1 LLRRLL
7 ADPTISRVRS
17 VARRPLEPL
26 EPLEPQS
33 GTGRTELVHTQADL
47 REDDARRALEGV
59 DVLWHLGFALWRG
72 GDGEHLNLDGTRNVL
87 AAKPGRVV
95 FASSVAVYGAWP
107 DNPVPLTEEQWPRPN
122 GECPYAFQKLTAE
135 RVCREAAST
144 TVLRMTAVLGPHAD
158 PAVRSATLG
167 YRRAV
172 PAVRGVDQ
180 ALQFLDEE
188 DAVTALHLAGAAG
201 REGVF
206 NVAPP
211 DWLNQ
216 RDIARL
222 AGSRVVR
229 LPATVLLWASD
240 AAFQWRLLPFGS
252 DRAVLI
258 TGPLAVDASRAEKE
272 FGWRAT
278 RGSAEVLSATL
289 FGAGSGTARASS
301 LVTRPASSQAGSP
314 PTTPA
319 SGPARV

>member
-1 LLRRLL
+1 M
-7 ADPTISRVRS
+7 RS
-17 VARRPLEPL
+17 VARRPLEPWA
-26 EPLEPQS
+26 
-33 GTGRTELVHTQADL
+33 GHAKLVHTQADL
-47 REDDARRALEGV
+47 REDEARQALEGV

-72 GDGEHLNLDGTRNVL
+72 GDGAHLNLDGTRNVL
-87 AAKPGRVV
+87 AARPGRVV

-122 GECPYAFQKLTAE
+122 RECPYASEKLTAE

-144 TVLRMTAVLGPHAD
+144 TVLRIAAVLGPHAD
-158 PAVRSATLG
+158 PAITSATLG

-188 DAVTALHLAGAAG
+188 DAAIALHLAGAAG

-206 NVAPP
+206 NIAPL
-211 DWLNQ
+211 DWVNQ

-229 LPATVLLWASD
+229 LPARVLLSASD
-240 AAFQWRLLPFGS
+240 AACRLRLLPFGA

-258 TGPLAVDASRAEKE
+258 TGPLAVDAARAGKE

-278 RGSAEVLSATL
+278 QGSADVLSAAL
-289 FGAGSGTARASS
+289 SGDGSQTAP
-301 LVTRPASSQAGSP
+301 VTSPEIVQA
-314 PTTPA
+314 
-319 SGPARV
+319 RL

>member
-1 LLRRLL
+1 M
-7 ADPTISRVRS
+7 RS
-17 VARRPLEPL
+17 VARRPLEPWA
-26 EPLEPQS
+26 
-33 GTGRTELVHTQADL
+33 GHAKLVHTQADL

-72 GDGEHLNLDGTRNVL
+72 GDGAHLNLDGTRNVL
-87 AAKPGRVV
+87 AARPARVV

-122 GECPYAFQKLTAE
+122 RECPYAFQKLTAE

-144 TVLRMTAVLGPHAD
+144 TVLRIAAVLGPHAD

-180 ALQFLDEE
+180 AVQFLDEE
-188 DAVTALHLAGAAG
+188 DAATALHLAGAAG

-206 NVAPP
+206 NIAPR

-216 RDIARL
+216 RDMARL
-222 AGSRVVR
+222 ARSGVVR
-229 LPATVLLWASD
+229 LPARVLLSVAD
-240 AAFQWRLLPFGS
+240 TAYRLRLLPFGA

-258 TGPLAVDASRAEKE
+258 TGPLAVDASRAGKE

-278 RGSAEVLSATL
+278 RGSADVLSAGL
-289 FGAGSGTARASS
+289 WGT
-301 LVTRPASSQAGSP
+301 GSP
-314 PTTPA
+314 SSAVKSPA
-319 SGPARV
+319 TSSPPGETV